1 MRVYEE
7 YRDNAEKR
15 RAQRGARRAIPT
27 GQARG
32 YVFLFDENGR
42 GSHGNM
48 EGLATVIELDQGA
61 EPHTPRAALNL
72 CGISDD
78 YLRTNCRRVGR
89 CHLTGSWKVLA
100 DDLMKDQT

>member
-15 RAQRGARRAIPT
+15 RAQRGAKRAVPT

-32 YVFLFDENGR
+32 YVFLFDENSR
-42 GSHGNM
+42 GSHGHM

-61 EPHTPRAALNL
+61 EPSYPRGALNL
-72 CGISDD
+72 SSISDE
-78 YLRTNCRRVGR
+78 YLRDNCRRVGR
-89 CHLTGSWKVLA
+89 CHLTGSWKALA
-100 DDLMKDQT
+100 EDLMKA